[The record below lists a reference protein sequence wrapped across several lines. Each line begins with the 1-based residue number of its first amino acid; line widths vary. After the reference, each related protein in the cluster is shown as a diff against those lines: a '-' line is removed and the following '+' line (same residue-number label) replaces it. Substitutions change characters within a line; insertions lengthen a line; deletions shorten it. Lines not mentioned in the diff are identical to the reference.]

1 MSNVLLDRETIGY
14 AGRLRQHASHEQ
26 LVHRGVVP
34 SHRAPIDAIIVP
46 AARDVD
52 RLAPAVRLAAELD
65 CPVVAL
71 CSWGA
76 QAAAI
81 RSTMWGGTVI
91 AVDVRD
97 KSDRLPLLTTVML
110 DGSHFAR
117 ASDTSL
123 KRNLGLA
130 LTRMVGWQ
138 RVLFLDDDI
147 TELDPAVVER
157 AASLLDSYGTV
168 ALDNLGYPD
177 NSVVCHANRD
187 TGGVQSTFVGA
198 GAMLFPASRAT
209 SFFPDIY
216 NEDWFF
222 LLDGERITDIAVHG
236 TFEQAQYDP
245 YANPK
250 RAGDEEFGDC
260 LAEGIFAL
268 LDNGAKI
275 GDADR
280 RYWREFLA
288 ERGAL
293 IDAIIRKAPAAN
305 GSVLRRQRIAAALR
319 ASKASLQGIEPE
331 MCVRYLDNWR
341 IDCARWRDYIEHLPQ
356 GLSVGRA
363 LTHLKLALSEV

>member
-1 MSNVLLDRETIGY
+1 MTDVLLGTGTAGH
-14 AGRLRQHASHEQ
+14 AGRPRQHASHRQ
-26 LVHRGVVP
+26 LANRAVTP
-34 SHRAPIDAIIVP
+34 SRRAPIDAILVP
-46 AARDVD
+46 AARDVA
-52 RLAPAVRLAAELD
+52 RLVPAVRLAEQLG
-65 CPVVAL
+65 CPVVVL
-71 CSWGA
+71 CSSAA
-76 QAAAI
+76 QAAKIRAI
-81 RSTMWGGTVI
+81 RWAAIVI

-97 KSDRLPLLTTVML
+97 KSDRLPLLTTAML
-110 DGSHFAR
+110 DGTRFAR
-117 ASDTSL
+117 ASDTSV

-130 LTRMVGWQ
+130 LTRVAGWQ

-147 TELDPAVVER
+147 TGLEAAVIER
-157 AASLLDSYGTV
+157 AASLLDDFGTV

-187 TGGVQSTFVGA
+187 TGGEQSTFVGA

-209 SFFPDIY
+209 AFFPDIY

-222 LLDGERITDIAVHG
+222 LLEGERITDVAVHG
-236 TFEQAQYDP
+236 TFEQAPYDP

-280 RYWREFLA
+280 RYWRDFLA
-288 ERGAL
+288 EREAL
-293 IDAIIRKAPAAN
+293 IDAIIRRSPGAHV
-305 GSVLRRQRIAAALR
+305 STLRRQRIAAALR
-319 ASKASLQGIEPE
+319 ASKDSLRGISPE

-341 IDCARWRDYIEHLPQ
+341 IDRARWHDYIENLPQ
-356 GLSVGRA
+356 GLPVERA
-363 LTHLKLALSEV
+363 LDLLKLRLSEV